1 MLLRKF
7 QRDHARPFDE
17 AAGAQPHPVVVALM
31 PEDPSEEDLRDN
43 WTPGSLPRRSRPPP
57 CWRRRPF
64 WRTKAARGSPASR
77 RTLTYCSPMKRRP
90 TMWRRCCGT

>member
-43 WTPGSLPRRSRPPP
+43 WTPGSLPRRSRPRPAGAVGLSGG
-57 CWRRRPF
+57 RRRH
-64 WRTKAARGSPASR
+64 AARRHHVEP
-77 RTLTYCSPMKRRP
+77 
-90 TMWRRCCGT
+90 